1 MINIVLVDDHIM
13 LRNGLAE
20 LLERKGFNIL
30 FEASNGK
37 EFIEK
42 LNKKQLPNVVLMD
55 INMPLMNGFET
66 TTWIAKNFPII
77 NVLALSMYDTE
88 INIIRMLR
96 CGAKGYLLK
105 DGNPTELV
113 NAINTVVE
121 KGFYTSD
128 LVNSKMIKSISGS
141 NILNVSKSLNLTERE
156 IVFLKHCCTELSY
169 KEIASEMCIS
179 QRTVDGYREELF
191 EKLDIHTRIGLILYA
206 VKVGLITL

>member
-66 TTWIAKNFPII
+66 TTW
-77 NVLALSMYDTE
+77 V
-88 INIIRMLR
+88 
-96 CGAKGYLLK
+96 
-105 DGNPTELV
+105 
-113 NAINTVVE
+113 AI
-121 KGFYTSD
+121 F
-128 LVNSKMIKSISGS
+128 
-141 NILNVSKSLNLTERE
+141 
-156 IVFLKHCCTELSY
+156 
-169 KEIASEMCIS
+169 
-179 QRTVDGYREELF
+179 
-191 EKLDIHTRIGLILYA
+191 
-206 VKVGLITL
+206 